1 MKLLFSYWS
10 SSNSRF
16 AKREQSAV
24 TKGTLVL
31 CGCCLSISLF
41 CLTTGIEI
49 PMGQCTSIVFAQ
61 IDMAEVDRDKVG
73 LLIRSAW
80 VWVLCLRGVGVLTKA
95 LWLHCVEL
103 NAHHDGWFEN
113 LRLSNHQTGCK
124 GGACLEGYEVTTV
137 TTMHPGRVA
146 SIAVGYMKSKL
157 RPTFVS
163 DRNFRAPSAQ
173 IWG

>member
-146 SIAVGYMKSKL
+146 STAVGYMKSKL